1 MTARGFSGSALSDE
15 CRMGEHRP
23 DDARGRVSV
32 TPPLEIYRR
41 DVFVRSARRAAWD
54 RVGRIMIQTERDQI
68 REALSNSAATEDFSR
83 RLGDELIEAGREVVR
98 AYHELDKAR
107 DRMVAAVSALE
118 KLVGIP

>member
-1 MTARGFSGSALSDE
+1 
-15 CRMGEHRP
+15 
-23 DDARGRVSV
+23 
-32 TPPLEIYRR
+32 
-41 DVFVRSARRAAWD
+41 
-54 RVGRIMIQTERDQI
+54 MIQTERDQI